1 MVGLRAAQV
10 ADVLVTLGPRA
21 HVIAEAARRAGMKP
35 ESIVEFED
43 SRQTIQWLQE
53 NLTAQDTALIK
64 GSHGLRMD
72 RIIAAVEVA
81 S

>member
-10 ADVLVTLGPRA
+10 ADVLVTLGERA
-21 HVIAEAARRAGMKP
+21 HMYAEAARKAGMKAP
-35 ESIVEFED
+35 RIMEFAESEGVIG
-43 SRQTIQWLQE
+43 WLQE
-53 NLTAQDTALIK
+53 NLSESDVALLK

-72 RIIAAVEVA
+72 RIVAALEQT

>member
-10 ADVLVTLGPRA
+10 ANTLLTFGTRA
-21 HVIAEAARRAGMKP
+21 RMIANAARKAGMK
-35 ESIVEFED
+35 ETAILEFEEAEPIVD
-43 SRQTIQWLQE
+43 WLNE
-53 NLTAQDTALIK
+53 NLSDKDSVLIK

-72 RIIAAVEVA
+72 RIVNTLEIR